1 MNHHFTSTQN
11 YHFELM
17 RQQVSKESIMNNK
30 HNVMFTNQYWNSHI
44 AIGRMLSKS
53 LAKIKSLEL
62 PRAQAIDSMM

>member
-1 MNHHFTSTQN
+1 
-11 YHFELM
+11 M

-30 HNVMFTNQYWNSHI
+30 HNVMFTNQYWNSRI